1 MHKKNRLLL
10 LWGSQIEAEAD
21 REQALESRRGTIQLQ
36 RLRPE
41 TNTGGLNSAADNSQ
55 ILKYNSWKYSE
66 RGRFLQKGSRMD
78 DMGDMEMDMESMM
91 GGGDGVK
98 TGDGSNLQVVTLSN
112 IEQSCL
118 ALQQMGMILSEF
130 WSYL

>member
-1 MHKKNRLLL
+1 
-10 LWGSQIEAEAD
+10 
-21 REQALESRRGTIQLQ
+21 
-36 RLRPE
+36 
-41 TNTGGLNSAADNSQ
+41 
-55 ILKYNSWKYSE
+55 
-66 RGRFLQKGSRMD
+66 MD

-91 GGGDGVK
+91 GGGGGVK

-130 WSYL
+130 CYVYLILLALSFICP

>member
-1 MHKKNRLLL
+1 
-10 LWGSQIEAEAD
+10 
-21 REQALESRRGTIQLQ
+21 
-36 RLRPE
+36 
-41 TNTGGLNSAADNSQ
+41 
-55 ILKYNSWKYSE
+55 
-66 RGRFLQKGSRMD
+66 MD

-91 GGGDGVK
+91 GGGGGVK

-130 WSYL
+130 FKY

>member
-1 MHKKNRLLL
+1 
-10 LWGSQIEAEAD
+10 
-21 REQALESRRGTIQLQ
+21 
-36 RLRPE
+36 
-41 TNTGGLNSAADNSQ
+41 
-55 ILKYNSWKYSE
+55 
-66 RGRFLQKGSRMD
+66 MD

-98 TGDGSNLQVVTLSN
+98 TGDGANLPVVTLSN

-130 WSYL
+130 CLILQGVYSKADSDIGLLSA